1 MALGLFRMFSKTYLG
16 IDIGSFSIK
25 IVELSRFGR
34 KTRIENY
41 IQFRVPSQ
49 GDSLFRIF
57 GEQNLLLLSDK
68 MAEILNSLLKK
79 AGIREKKAFLSIPD
93 FSTFFTTFEL
103 PPMTMSEI
111 PKAVEFEARHHIPFP
126 LSEVTFD
133 WQTIKAKEELGGR
146 KSHKVLLVAVPNK
159 VLQQYQRMATLSNI
173 QLKGLEAE
181 TFALMRSSVGEME
194 KEDPICLVDIGYT
207 STTISIA
214 ENGLLRQ
221 SYSFDISANSL
232 TRALVNSLK
241 MNWQEAEKTK
251 QKFGLDPKN
260 HPVFLALRPQIN
272 SISKEIERVCQNFY
286 QTEGRKVEDIIF
298 AGGAACLPGLKEY
311 FKVFLKKD
319 IKIANPFH
327 SSNISYPPLLEGRL
341 KEVGPSFAIAL
352 GLALRGIGQ

>member
-1 MALGLFRMFSKTYLG
+1 MALGLSKIFSKTCLG

-25 IVELSRFGR
+25 IVELSRLG
-34 KTRIENY
+34 KKIRIENY
-41 IQFRVPSQ
+41 IQFQVPSQ
-49 GDSLFRIF
+49 ADSLFRVF
-57 GEQNLLLLSDK
+57 GEQNLLLLGDK
-68 MAEILNSLLKK
+68 IAEILDALLKK

-111 PKAVEFEARHHIPFP
+111 PKAVEFEACHHIPFP
-126 LSEVTFD
+126 LAEVTFD
-133 WQTIKAKEELGGR
+133 WQTIKAEEELGGR
-146 KSHKVLLVAVPNK
+146 KSHKILLVAVPNK
-159 VLQQYQRMATLSNI
+159 VVQQYQRMATLSNL

-181 TFALMRSSVGEME
+181 TFALMRSSVRETE
-194 KEDPICLVDIGYT
+194 KEEPICLVDIGYT

-221 SYSFDISANSL
+221 SHSFDISANSL
-232 TRALVNSLK
+232 TQALANSLK
-241 MNWQEAEKTK
+241 TNWQEAEKTK
-251 QKFGLDPKN
+251 QEFGLDPKKT
-260 HPVFLALRPQIN
+260 PVFLALRPQID
-272 SISKEIERVCQNFY
+272 SISQEIEKVCQNFY
-286 QTEGRKVEDIIF
+286 QTDGKKVEDIIL
-298 AGGAACLPGLKEY
+298 AGGAASLSGLKEY

-319 IKIANPFH
+319 IKIANPFY

>member
-1 MALGLFRMFSKTYLG
+1 MALGLSKIFSKTYVG

-34 KTRIENY
+34 KTRVENY
-41 IQFRVPSQ
+41 IQFQVPSQ
-49 GDSLFRIF
+49 DDSLFRVF
-57 GEQNLLLLSDK
+57 GEQHLLLLSDK

-79 AGIREKKAFLSIPD
+79 AGIREKKAFLSVPD

-133 WQTIKAKEELGGR
+133 WQTIKAQEELGGR

-159 VLQQYQRMATLSNI
+159 VLQQYKRMATLSDLH
-173 QLKGLEAE
+173 LKGLEAE
-181 TFALMRSSVGEME
+181 AFALMRSSVEKTE
-194 KEDPICLVDIGYT
+194 KEEPICLVDIGYT
-207 STTISIA
+207 STTISVA

-241 MNWQEAEKTK
+241 INWQEAEKTK
-251 QKFGLDPKN
+251 QKFGLDPKK
-260 HPVFLALRPQIN
+260 HSVFLALRPQID
-272 SISKEIERVCQNFY
+272 SISREIEKVCQNFY
-286 QTEGRKVEDIIF
+286 QTEGRKVEDVIL

-311 FKVFLKKD
+311 FKVFLKKEV
-319 IKIANPFH
+319 KITDPFY

-341 KEVGPSFAIAL
+341 KEIGPSFAIAI